1 MYRQPSSAISNRLP
15 HVLPIHR
22 VPGLIGTVRLTH
34 AIYSIRAADRQV
46 FPKCLLA
53 VTNTFHVQA
62 SFQTEAHAGLPYGG
76 CSQ

>member
-1 MYRQPSSAISNRLP
+1 MYRQPSSAILNRLP

-22 VPGLIGTVRLTH
+22 VPGLTWAVRLTH
-34 AIYSIRAADRQV
+34 AIHSIRAAGRQV

-53 VTNTFHVQA
+53 VARIFRVQA